1 MKKLVVNQSV
11 TPITLEGKMV
21 ESEGLLQN
29 IQTYVKKSLSK
40 QLSTERTLKKNAKE
54 LIQMKIMLSSFEQ
67 QLTDMHQTNVAKRI
81 IREQLQKE
89 CYEKAYKLAKE
100 NVQLTTDD
108 CFKIEKMVEQIGE
121 SARKKV
127 ESIVVEEATKRE
139 TTQVMRQI
147 TSYLKKKLELRSIED
162 IPNGLIDQHK
172 VLVQQITR
180 KKLDMFQKKGCC

>member
-1 MKKLVVNQSV
+1 MKKLLVNQSV
-11 TPITLEGKMV
+11 TPITLDGKMA

-54 LIQMKIMLSSFEQ
+54 LIQMKIMLSSVNQ
-67 QLTDMHQTNVAKRI
+67 QVTDMHQSNVAKRI

-89 CYEKAYKLAKE
+89 RHEKAHKLAKE
-100 NVQLTTDD
+100 NVQLTTED
-108 CFKIEKMVEQIGE
+108 FFNIEETVERLGE
-121 SARKKV
+121 SAREKV

-147 TSYLKKKLELRSIED
+147 TSYLKKKLELRSIDD

-172 VLVQQITR
+172 VLVQQMTR